1 MNFKLRIVLT
11 VKERTLNEISQ
22 EALIHYYHYSGKKIT
37 ITAVRNLKKSTILQ
51 IYKWVDF

>member
-1 MNFKLRIVLT
+1 MNFKLRIVFT

-22 EALIHYYHYSGKKIT
+22 EALIHHYHYSGKKIT